1 MRTYPVKL
9 GASDGMP
16 TSLFDPRW
24 KEPDVAARVAFTLY
38 CRNDFSHAS
47 APLQRELDA
56 QRADLTDARTF
67 ALVHVHDIGD
77 SQRIGGG
84 ARRFKGGS
92 YGELHRHYALG
103 GSTAGGSLNFH
114 AQAVSFGVDDGGRY
128 CLNANVGRFDGPWG
142 NDALLTV
149 TFFAGPS
156 AIGAVR
162 WHASLDPVGDKRV
175 CVVGKDAVIAERFDA
190 IDRADVAFTA
200 RHGKDAQPP
209 EEPRTSPKLSRARRS
224 VLTKEL
230 TRIVALPDKSS
241 RGAALKKLL
250 DGMSDEDV
258 RTLAKEAGVPFDAV
272 HSLLS

>member
-1 MRTYPVKL
+1 VRTYPVKL
-9 GASDGMP
+9 GANDGMP

-24 KEPDVAARVAFTLY
+24 REPEVAARVAFTLY
-38 CRNDFSHAS
+38 CRNDFANAR
-47 APLQRELDA
+47 APLARELEA
-56 QRADLTDARTF
+56 QRADLTETRTF
-67 ALVHVHDIGD
+67 ALAHVHSIERD
-77 SQRIGGG
+77 G
-84 ARRFKGGS
+84 AKRFKGGS

-103 GSTAGGSLNFH
+103 GSNAGGALNFH
-114 AQAVSFGVDDGGRY
+114 AQAVSFGVDDAGRY

-149 TFFAGPS
+149 TFFARG
-156 AIGAVR
+156 AALGAVR

-175 CVVGKDAVIAERFDA
+175 CVVGRDAVIAEQFEA

-200 RHGKDAQPP
+200 RHGKDAAPP
-209 EEPRTSPKLSRARRS
+209 EEARTSPKLSRARRS

-230 TRIVALPDKSS
+230 TRIVALADKSA

-250 DGMSDEDV
+250 DGMSEEDV

-272 HSLLS
+272 HPLLS

>member
-24 KEPDVAARVAFTLY
+24 KEPRVAARVAFTLY
-38 CRNDFSHAS
+38 CRNDFARAH
-47 APLQRELDA
+47 APLVRDVEA
-56 QRADLTDARTF
+56 QRAELTDARTF
-67 ALVHVHDIGD
+67 ALAHVHDVERD
-77 SQRIGGG
+77 
-84 ARRFKGGS
+84 AKKFKGGS

-103 GSTAGGSLNFH
+103 GSSAGGSLNFH
-114 AQAVSFGVDDGGRY
+114 AQAVSFGVDDAGRY

-149 TFFAGPS
+149 TFFAGAT

-162 WHASLDPVGDKRV
+162 WHASLDPVGNKRV
-175 CVVGKDAVIAERFDA
+175 CVVGRDDVIAQQFA
-190 IDRADVAFTA
+190 HIDRADVAFTA
-200 RHGKDAQPP
+200 RHGKDAAPP

-230 TRIVALPDKSS
+230 TRIVALPDKSA
-241 RGAALKKLL
+241 RGLALKKLL
-250 DGMSDEDV
+250 DGMSDDDV
-258 RTLAKEAGVPFDAV
+258 RTLAKEAGVAFDAV
-272 HSLLS
+272 QPLLS